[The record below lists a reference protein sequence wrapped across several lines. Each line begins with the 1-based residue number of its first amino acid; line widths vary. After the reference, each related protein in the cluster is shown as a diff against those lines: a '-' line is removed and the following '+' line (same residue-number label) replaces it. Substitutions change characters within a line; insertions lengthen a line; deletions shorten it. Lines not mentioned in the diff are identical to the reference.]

1 MSLLSGAVT
10 VLFFLYIYVMEYFAL
25 AIIFGAIILV
35 FSQRKKGKKE
45 NIADDTYENFPNSWR
60 IILEDKVEYYRNLPA
75 EKKNLFEDDII
86 HFFNTV
92 KIEGVKTDVTITDK
106 LLVASSAV
114 IPVFGFP
121 EWQYHFLQYVI
132 LYPGAFDRNFK
143 FDNKSE
149 YITGMVGD
157 GIMEGR
163 VILSKS
169 SLHLGFSNVRDKR
182 NVGIHEF
189 IHLLDKQDGVID
201 GVPTF
206 LNEHEYVLPWME
218 LIRSK
223 TKKMFEGEH
232 QDINFYGATSQIEF
246 LTVTG
251 EYFFEHPHLLE
262 KNHPELFQ
270 LLSKAFNQDP
280 TDIISNTVKPK
291 PKLGRNSECPCGS
304 GKKYKNCCMN

>member
-1 MSLLSGAVT
+1 MEWVVIIALILGAA
-10 VLFFLYIYVMEYFAL
+10 FLV
-25 AIIFGAIILV
+25 G
-35 FSQRKKGKKE
+35 KKGKELNAKKNSAE
-45 NIADDTYENFPNSWR
+45 FPVSWR
-60 IILEDKVEYYRNLPA
+60 LILEEKVEYYRSLP
-75 EKKNLFEDDII
+75 EDKRVLFEEDIVY
-86 HFFNTV
+86 FLNTV
-92 KIEGVKTDVTITDK
+92 TFEGVETNVDITDK

-121 EWQYHFLQYVI
+121 DWRYHFLKHVV

-149 YITGMVGD
+149 YITGMVGS

-163 VILSKS
+163 VILSKP
-169 SLHLGFSNVRDKR
+169 SLHLGFSNARDKK

-201 GVPTF
+201 GIPTF
-206 LNEHEYVLPWME
+206 LNENEYVLPWLE

-223 TKKMFEGEH
+223 TKKILEGEH
-232 QDINFYGATSQIEF
+232 SDIHAYGATDQVEF

-251 EYFFEHPHLLE
+251 EYFFESPHLLE
-262 KNHPELFQ
+262 KNHPEVFK

-280 TDIISNTVKPK
+280 TDIISVTHRTK
-291 PKLGRNSECPCGS
+291 PKLGRNTPCPCNS
-304 GKKYKNCCMN
+304 GKKFKYCCMGK